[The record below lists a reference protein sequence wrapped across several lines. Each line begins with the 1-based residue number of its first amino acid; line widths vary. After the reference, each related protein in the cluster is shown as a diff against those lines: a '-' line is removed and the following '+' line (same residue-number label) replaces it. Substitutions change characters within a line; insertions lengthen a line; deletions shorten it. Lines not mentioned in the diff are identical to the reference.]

1 VGTHTRGAARFPIRM
16 SSVGYPDVTGDQAM
30 DDLDTKASP
39 GEPASGLSEG
49 AQRELADELAAMQ
62 DELAR
67 TPASIVV
74 ANHAIGLFQLAAIH
88 LNRRPPN
95 LEEGRLAID
104 AFAGLV
110 DATQGRLGDE
120 EDTLRAALSQI
131 RLAFVTL
138 TRDNTAEP
146 LV

>member
-16 SSVGYPDVTGDQAM
+16 SSVGYPDVADQRIPGA
-30 DDLDTKASP
+30 DLSP
-39 GEPASGLSEG
+39 ETTSPESDELDPASQS
-49 AQRELADELAAMQ
+49 ALADELAAMQ
-62 DELAR
+62 AELAG
-67 TPASIVV
+67 TPASVVV

-88 LNRRPPN
+88 LNLRPPN

>member
-1 VGTHTRGAARFPIRM
+1 M
-16 SSVGYPDVTGDQAM
+16 SSVGYPDVADQWIPGDDA
-30 DDLDTKASP
+30 
-39 GEPASGLSEG
+39 ASGSPSDIDELDAASQS
-49 AQRELADELAAMQ
+49 ALADELATMQ
-62 DELAR
+62 AELAN
-67 TPASIVV
+67 TPASVVV

-88 LNRRPPN
+88 LNQRPPN

-138 TRDNTAEP
+138 TRDNTADP
-146 LV
+146 LA